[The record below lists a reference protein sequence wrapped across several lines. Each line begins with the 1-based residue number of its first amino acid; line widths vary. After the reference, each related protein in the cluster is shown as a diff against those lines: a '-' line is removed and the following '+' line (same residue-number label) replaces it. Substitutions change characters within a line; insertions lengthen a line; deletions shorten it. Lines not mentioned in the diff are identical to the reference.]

1 MWTSTSLEEFF
12 VWNNEY
18 IKLEQMYQFQIVK
31 LCSFLFEIAVLLKNK
46 SSSVEYYFEFYQ
58 DFNQVLKF
66 RIILNWNE
74 FGT

>member
-1 MWTSTSLEEFF
+1 
-12 VWNNEY
+12 
-18 IKLEQMYQFQIVK
+18 MYQFQIVK

-66 RIILNWNE
+66 RIILN
-74 FGT
+74 